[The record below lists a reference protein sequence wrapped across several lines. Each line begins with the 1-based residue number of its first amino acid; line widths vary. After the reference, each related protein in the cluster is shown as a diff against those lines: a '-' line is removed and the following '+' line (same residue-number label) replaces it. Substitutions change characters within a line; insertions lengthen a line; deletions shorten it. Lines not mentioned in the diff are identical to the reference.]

1 MLTCHYRSKK
11 NILPSNKDSET
22 EKNDTMIEF
31 TNTLYTTSNPSQQ
44 SSDHSAEAVCRE
56 NIVYD
61 EVAAMYETPISC
73 AERPV
78 PSGVYSVITADNIK
92 ECSSNTKHKNT

>member
-1 MLTCHYRSKK
+1 
-11 NILPSNKDSET
+11 
-22 EKNDTMIEF
+22 MIEF

-61 EVAAMYETPISC
+61 EVAAMYETPISIVVQRGLSLL
-73 AERPV
+73 EYIR
-78 PSGVYSVITADNIK
+78 SVITADK
-92 ECSSNTKHKNT
+92 CSSNTKHKNT